1 MFPGFDIP
9 EENWSKLPHDFI
21 NALPLIETIGE
32 MKVILYILRHTWGFQ
47 DESKKITVDEF
58 VKGRKLKDRSRMD
71 AGTGLAKSTVL
82 DGLKRAEA
90 HGFISVEVDD
100 CDGGRIKKI
109 YSLRGIDSIPS
120 ETPKSDPRG
129 IDSIPRSEKETLE
142 RNLKKDK
149 PLPEAGT
156 ISDSDIENS
165 ESEIPDVPNPTI
177 PVENSEVPEQS
188 KPVRPPA
195 ADVFREETHRWPRKS
210 WWPDLEKKVTSNT
223 ASLDRWREVVHAY
236 VGLGWNPMNV
246 KGMLEWFERN
256 EIPCVGRNSNARST
270 GVKHEAATPSTVRAF
285 EAQRYKYGRTARMEK
300 ARADASA
307 KG

>member
-9 EENWSKLPHDFI
+9 KENWSKLPHDFI

-58 VKGRKLKDRSRMD
+58 VNGRKLKDRSRMD
-71 AGTGLAKSTVL
+71 TGTGLSKSTVV

-100 CDGGRIKKI
+100 YDGGRIKKI
-109 YSLRGIDSIPS
+109 YSLRGIDSIPQ

-129 IDSIPRSEKETLE
+129 IESIPRSEKETLE
-142 RNLKKDK
+142 RNLEKETS
-149 PLPEAGT
+149 LPEAGT

-177 PVENSEVPEQS
+177 PVESSEVPEQS
-188 KPVRPPA
+188 KPVRPPS

-246 KGMLEWFERN
+246 KGMLEWFDKN
-256 EIPCVGRNSNARST
+256 ELPCVRGAKNARST

-285 EAQRYKYGRTARMEK
+285 EAYRAEQRRAAGMEET
-300 ARADASA
+300 RP
-307 KG
+307 G